1 MRGTT
6 MEDTDALHREQVVR
20 RVGVVVDAAEERGR
34 RILAD
39 ELDDEVRTAGVLVDE
54 GRDVVDEAGD
64 EDERAGSG
72 LLLDCEGG

>member
-34 RILAD
+34 RVLAD
-39 ELDDEVRTAGVLVDE
+39 ELDEFLFTELFLSIGVCQYDQD
-54 GRDVVDEAGD
+54 R
-64 EDERAGSG
+64 
-72 LLLDCEGG
+72 

>member
-20 RVGVVVDAAEERGR
+20 RVRVVVDTAEERGR
-34 RILAD
+34 RVLAD
-39 ELDDEVRTAGVLVDE
+39 ERDDEVRAAGVLVDE

-64 EDERAGSG
+64 EDERAGRG
-72 LLLDCEGG
+72 LLLD